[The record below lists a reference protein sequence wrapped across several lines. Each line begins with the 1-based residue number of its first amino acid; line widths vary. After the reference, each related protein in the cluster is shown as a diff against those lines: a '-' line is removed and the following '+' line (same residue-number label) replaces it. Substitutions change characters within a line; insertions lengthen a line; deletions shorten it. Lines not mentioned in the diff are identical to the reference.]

1 MENMPLMSDSPL
13 AMDSAAATPPVVAE
27 PPESVLA
34 AVKQWTS
41 RILDA
46 ERRWDADFKR
56 MRGNMDFAAGFQWAG
71 QAELDEERYVA
82 NMTLRTVNQKVSSL
96 YARDPK
102 AIARRRKRL
111 DYQIWDGKIES
122 LQQGLIGAQQMD
134 MASMALIMDYTEG
147 RRQRD
152 MVDKVGKTLEIIY
165 QYMCDISEPGFK
177 RQMKALVRRVAT
189 AGVGYVRLNFERNS
203 ENAIAATDTATT
215 IVDLV
220 RRAKAIL
227 MDIAEGEI
235 TADDPA
241 IQDLKQILVA
251 MQACEQATQGDLQ
264 EKLVFDFPS
273 PTSIIVDPRCRSLDG
288 FVGANWIVQKYL
300 LPLQEVNEFFETD
313 IETTDGAILY
323 RSEGTPTEL
332 KAIEPSQQELP
343 EKQLVCLWEVFDH
356 RTKSTFFLVNGYKKY
371 VKEPEPLYPYV
382 KGFWTI
388 FALTFNDIET
398 EPSARSTIFPPSDVQ
413 LVKSAQREWNRTR
426 NALRNHRTQNAP
438 KYVTGAGWLTEAD
451 KEALATAKPG
461 QVVELQGIP
470 PSSDV
475 GKLLAPFLHAPVD
488 PTLYDTLPLQQDILF
503 VIGTQEATQPASNKA
518 TATAASINEQSR
530 QQVVGSNVDD
540 LDDFLSVLAESA
552 GQILLQEVSQE
563 TAIRIAGPGA
573 LWPAPGQNQDFIN
586 ELYLDVV
593 AASSGRPNKALEIAN
608 FTQVAPIMLQA
619 GVNPQFIIRESLK
632 RLDDRLDPEEAFSGP
647 GPSPAPPMGGPPPG
661 APTNG
666 APKSNGGQP
675 RGQTAPT
682 GAGQN
687 PAQTVPRP
695 AIMQ

>member
-1 MENMPLMSDSPL
+1 MENFDTTYSMEGQPQTAVLPQDK
-13 AMDSAAATPPVVAE
+13 E
-27 PPESVLA
+27 PAESVLA
-34 AVKQWTS
+34 AVKQWTA

-46 ERRWDADFKR
+46 ERRWEADFKR
-56 MRGNMDFAAGFQWAG
+56 MRANMDFAAGFQWVA
-71 QAELDEERYVA
+71 QQELDEERYVA

-102 AIARRRKRL
+102 AIARRRKRM

-122 LQQGLIGAQQMD
+122 LQQALIGAQQGD
-134 MASMALIMDYTEG
+134 IPSMALIMDYTEG
-147 RRQRD
+147 RRMRD
-152 MVDKVGKTLEIIY
+152 IVDKVGKTLEIVY
-165 QYMCDISEPGFK
+165 QYMCDICEPGFK

-189 AGVGYVRLNFERNS
+189 AGVGYVRINFERHS
-203 ENAIAATDTATT
+203 ENAIASTDTTTT

-220 RRAKAIL
+220 RRAKSIL
-227 MDIAEGEI
+227 MDLSEGDI
-235 TADDPA
+235 TQESPEL
-241 IQDLKQILVA
+241 QDLKQILMA
-251 MQACEQATQGDLQ
+251 MQSCGEEAMADVQ
-264 EKLVFDFPS
+264 EKLVFDFPC

-288 FVGANWIVQKYL
+288 FVGANWIAQKYV
-300 LPLQEVNEFFETD
+300 LPLQEVNEFFELD
-313 IETTDGAILY
+313 IKTTDGVILY
-323 RSEGTPTEL
+323 KEDGIPTEL
-332 KAIEPSQQELP
+332 KAIEPSSTELP

-356 RTKSTFFLVNGYKKY
+356 RTKNTFFIVNGYKNY
-371 VKEPEPLYPYV
+371 VQEPETLKPYV

-388 FALTFNDIET
+388 KSLTFNDIET

-451 KEALATAKPG
+451 KEALANAKPG
-461 QVVELQGIP
+461 QVIELQGIP
-470 PSSDV
+470 PSADV
-475 GKLLAPFLHAPVD
+475 GKLLAPFLHSPVD
-488 PTLYDTLPLQQDILF
+488 PTLYDTIPLQQDILF

-540 LDDFLSVLAESA
+540 LDDFLSSLAEDS
-552 GQILLQEVSQE
+552 GQVLLQEMSPDTVK
-563 TAIRIAGPGA
+563 RIAGPGA
-573 LWPAPGQNQDFIN
+573 LWPPPGQNEDFVN

-632 RLDDRLDPEEAFSGP
+632 RLDDRLDPEEAFASGP
-647 GPSPAPPMGGPPPG
+647 APTMPMGGPPLAAQG
-661 APTNG
+661 V
-666 APKSNGGQP
+666 PKANNGQP

-682 GAGQN
+682 AAGQN

-695 AIMQ
+695 ALAAA

>member
-1 MENMPLMSDSPL
+1 MDVMSPDGPPQN
-13 AMDSAAATPPVVAE
+13 AAVEPVE

-34 AVKQWTS
+34 SVKQWTS

-46 ERRWDADFKR
+46 ERRWENDFKR
-56 MRGNMDFAAGFQWAG
+56 MRANMDFAAGFQWAG
-71 QAELDEERYVA
+71 QTEMDEDRYVA

-102 AIARRRKRL
+102 AIARRRKRM

-122 LQQGLIGAQQMD
+122 LQQALVGAQQMD
-134 MASMALIMDYTEG
+134 LPSMALIMDYTEG

-165 QYMCDISEPGFK
+165 QYMCDIAEPGFK
-177 RQMKALVRRVAT
+177 RQMKSLVRRVAT
-189 AGVGYVRLNFERNS
+189 AGVGYVRLNFERNA
-203 ENAIAATDTATT
+203 ENSIAATDTATS
-215 IVDLV
+215 IVDLI
-220 RRAKAIL
+220 RRAKGIL
-227 MDIAEGEI
+227 MDLAEGDV
-235 TADDPA
+235 TADSPEV
-241 IQDLKQILVA
+241 QELKQLLVA
-251 MQACEQATQGDLQ
+251 MQACGQETQGDIT

-288 FVGANWIVQKYL
+288 FVGANWIAQKYL
-300 LPLQEVNEFFETD
+300 ISLQEVNEFFETD
-313 IETTDGAILY
+313 IKTSEDSVIFY
-323 RSEGTPTEL
+323 RPEGIPTEL
-332 KAIEPSQQELP
+332 KAIEPAQSELP

-356 RTKSTFFLVNGYKKY
+356 RTKSTFFIVNGYKKY

-388 FALTFNDIET
+388 FPLTFNDIET
-398 EPSARSTIFPPSDVQ
+398 EPSARSTIYPPSDVQ

-426 NALRNHRTQNAP
+426 NALRTHRTQNAP

-461 QVVELQGIP
+461 QVIELQGIP
-470 PSSDV
+470 PSADV

-488 PTLYDTLPLQQDILF
+488 PTLYDTIPLQQDILF

-552 GQILLQEVSQE
+552 GQILLREVSEE
-563 TAIRIAGPGA
+563 TARRIAGPGS
-573 LWPAPGQNQDFIN
+573 LWPPPGQNEDFVN

-593 AASSGRPNKALEIAN
+593 AASSGRPNKALEISN

-632 RLDDRLDPEEAFSGP
+632 RLDDRLDPEEAFASGP
-647 GPSPAPPMGGPPPG
+647 APSMPMGGPPPQQSPAKPSG
-661 APTNG
+661 
-666 APKSNGGQP
+666 NGGQP
-675 RGQTAPT
+675 RGQNAPT

-695 AIMQ
+695 ALAA